1 MSAWVFEAAMLVAFG
16 FSWPASIYKSLT
28 TRFVRWKSSA
38 FMFIVLFG
46 YACGIVHKVLNP
58 PAADAGFLAQHIIVL
73 YALDM
78 ALVTTDLTLY
88 FLFRKNAAPRQR

>member
-16 FSWPASIYKSLT
+16 FSWPASIWKSLT
-28 TRFVRWKSSA
+28 TRSVRGKSPA

-46 YACGIVHKVLNP
+46 YTCGIIHKVLNP
-58 PAADAGFLAQHIIVL
+58 PAAEAGFLARHMIAL

-78 ALVTTDLTLY
+78 ALVATDLTLY
-88 FLFRKNAAPRQR
+88 FLFRKNDAPRQR

>member
-1 MSAWVFEAAMLVAFG
+1 MLVAFG
-16 FSWPASIYKSLT
+16 FSWPASIYKSLK
-28 TRFVRWKSSA
+28 TRFVRGKSPC

-46 YACGIVHKVLNP
+46 YTCGIVHKVLNP
-58 PAADAGFLAQHIIVL
+58 PAVDAGFLAQHMIAL

-88 FLFRKNAAPRQR
+88 FLFRKNEAPRQR